1 MGIWS
6 AKIFGLWK
14 LPHCDRCQVQLSD
27 SCPGFCPIGF
37 PIKYQFREKNSIPL
51 LKPLSLPPSPGWIN
65 WYQESQEATHA
76 SLSLCS
82 GSPTLSPLSPL
93 PCHWYSGRRSLFTN
107 LSPSISKPLT
117 LYILLQ
123 GKEGRGWGVDDVTK
137 PWKTLKLEIGV
148 CLYNIQVKEGRGR
161 GKLSPELQYCV
172 PGNWG
177 DISWTKPYLKKKKKS
192 LLSKIASLLC
202 TPQFLLSRIKEGK
215 ESSSQER
222 NLILTIFFIDSSAIR
237 KWRNQSFDVIVF
249 ISASLLLFIETQKRK
264 RGKRLFNTSFKKTTK
279 TTTTNFPKCLRT
291 IKRKRRFFWSIN

>member
-65 WYQESQEATHA
+65 WYPESQEATHA
-76 SLSLCS
+76 SLPLCS
-82 GSPTLSPLSPL
+82 GSPTLSHLSPL
-93 PCHWYSGRRSLFTN
+93 PCHCYSGRHSLFTN

-117 LYILLQ
+117 ICILLQ
-123 GKEGRGWGVDDVTK
+123 GKERRGVGGRWN
-137 PWKTLKLEIGV
+137 PALKDFETGNR
-148 CLYNIQVKEGRGR
+148 CLFIQHKVNEGRGG

-177 DISWTKPYLKKKKKS
+177 DISWTKPYLKKKKKKL
-192 LLSKIASLLC
+192 LLSKIASLPC
-202 TPQFLLSRIKEGK
+202 TSRFLLRRIKGRK
-215 ESSSQER
+215 GVLQER
-222 NLILTIFFIDSSAIR
+222 NLILTIFLIDSSAIR
-237 KWRNQSFDVIVF
+237 KWRNQPFDVIVF
-249 ISASLLLFIETQKRK
+249 ISASLLLFLET
-264 RGKRLFNTSFKKTTK
+264 
-279 TTTTNFPKCLRT
+279 
-291 IKRKRRFFWSIN
+291 